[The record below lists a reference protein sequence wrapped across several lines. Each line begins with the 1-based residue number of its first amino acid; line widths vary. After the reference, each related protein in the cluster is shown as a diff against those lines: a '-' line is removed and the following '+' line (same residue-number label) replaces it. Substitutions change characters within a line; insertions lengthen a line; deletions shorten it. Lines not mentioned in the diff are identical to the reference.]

1 MLWKKANSRRSLYL
15 FPGHYIKNKN
25 RFILTGIQVFW
36 SRNKLRTGALPRNK
50 QKGQR
55 STSAFSKEYVI
66 LPVHFCFPE
75 NKSFSQPTL
84 RYPEHFRIT
93 GKSILQNTF
102 FTEQLP
108 VAPCCV
114 INNLYQ
120 VQPIQCLHLR
130 FVPNEFGHSMVSN
143 IRVNYFKLNF
153 REKAINPLIYLE
165 SIIMVLHITIKLMN
179 S

>member
-1 MLWKKANSRRSLYL
+1 M
-15 FPGHYIKNKN
+15 KN
-25 RFILTGIQVFW
+25 RCTSQDIQSFNRIAQFTRPLCML
-36 SRNKLRTGALPRNK
+36 SYQFLSLRTRKNISQETNK
-50 QKGQR
+50 KDKR
-55 STSAFSKEYVI
+55 STSAFSAEYVI
-66 LPVHFCFPE
+66 SPVHLCFPQ
-75 NKSFSQPTL
+75 NKYFSQPTL

-165 SIIMVLHITIKLMN
+165 SIIMVVHITIKLMN